1 MRRVFLLVL
10 AALAVVHAASFVGSG
25 PFDDDFICYRYARN
39 WVEGHGLVFNP
50 GERFEGFTNP
60 LWVLILAAGIRLGLD
75 PEALS
80 LALSMTALGVATW
93 AIGRAWWARNPQ
105 ASLPFPALLLAA
117 SPALAWH
124 GVAGLGTTLMAA
136 LLSLWFL
143 EWDRARR
150 ADRPAWAASVWL
162 ALACLLRQEAAIFA
176 IAFLSS
182 EKRACRWVP
191 LVPLVGWTAF
201 RLAYYG
207 RWLPITYGAKKL
219 PFIADLQ
226 YGIDYLLLS
235 TLEAGVGLVLILS
248 VYAQRWVRS
257 HTDVTSPVLTGFLAY
272 AGFVVFAGGDFVAYA
287 RFFVPILPIGY
298 LLAAEGARALVPA
311 RGGRIVLG
319 ALALGAVSW
328 TQQGAIVPIGRVE
341 LGIGRPYRFAD
352 ADWNEGRWRAM
363 GEHLGRTLPP
373 DTSVALSPVG
383 VFGWTSRLPIV
394 DPLGLTNDSVLDE
407 EPMLE
412 TVAMKGHHRID
423 PDWILSRRPALV
435 IPGNGHRDPL
445 NGKPSV
451 NPWEAPL
458 FFHPG
463 FQEAYEHW
471 IVPMPVGEE
480 LDVWVLEGTSVPD
493 GWRAVG
499 G

>member
-60 LWVLILAAGIRLGLD
+60 LWVLILAGGIRLGLD

-117 SPALAWH
+117 SPALAWD
-124 GVAGLGTTLMAA
+124 GVGGLGTTLMAA

-150 ADRPAWAASVWL
+150 ANRPAWAAAVWL

-176 IAFLSS
+176 IAFLWS

-298 LLAAEGARALVPA
+298 LLAAA
-311 RGGRIVLG
+311 
-319 ALALGAVSW
+319 
-328 TQQGAIVPIGRVE
+328 
-341 LGIGRPYRFAD
+341 
-352 ADWNEGRWRAM
+352 
-363 GEHLGRTLPP
+363 
-373 DTSVALSPVG
+373 
-383 VFGWTSRLPIV
+383 
-394 DPLGLTNDSVLDE
+394 
-407 EPMLE
+407 
-412 TVAMKGHHRID
+412 
-423 PDWILSRRPALV
+423 
-435 IPGNGHRDPL
+435 
-445 NGKPSV
+445 
-451 NPWEAPL
+451 
-458 FFHPG
+458 
-463 FQEAYEHW
+463 
-471 IVPMPVGEE
+471 
-480 LDVWVLEGTSVPD
+480 
-493 GWRAVG
+493 
-499 G
+499 